1 VSTTNLAP
9 HVAPASRFEAY
20 DGVMRRLLFLPEGAS
35 STDRRAQRLFSTSM
49 LVSAVRCLLTYIV
62 LPVLSPVIGAST
74 GVGPAIGIPL
84 AVVALVFD
92 VLGIRRFF
100 AANHRLRWPI
110 TGVYLAVI
118 CLVLAL
124 LGENIAT
131 LVH

>member
-9 HVAPASRFEAY
+9 HVAPVSRLEAY
-20 DGVMRRLLFLPEGAS
+20 DGTMRRLLFIPTGAT

-62 LPVLSPVIGAST
+62 LPVLSPLIGAST

-100 AANHRLRWPI
+100 LANHRLRWPI

-131 LVH
+131 LIH